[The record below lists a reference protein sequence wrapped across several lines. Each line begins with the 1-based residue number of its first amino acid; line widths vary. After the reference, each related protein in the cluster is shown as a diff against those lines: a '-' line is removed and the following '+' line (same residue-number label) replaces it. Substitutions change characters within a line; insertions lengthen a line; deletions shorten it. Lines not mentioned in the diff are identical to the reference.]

1 MTNRTLKTALYAAA
15 AVTLAV
21 SVTTASFAQF
31 QRSQPSTTVAFVV
44 AFFDGSELRQTGV
57 FAAIGTR
64 PRLQRDGS
72 VL

>member
-1 MTNRTLKTALYAAA
+1 MIEK
-15 AVTLAV
+15 
-21 SVTTASFAQF
+21 
-31 QRSQPSTTVAFVV
+31 RSNTTVAFVV